1 MYHLWLIPLLLFL
14 FACEDRNQNKSN
26 QNVNAVYETV
36 EIFLINNL
44 DESRGFCLDIKGYKS
59 SASIDKGL

>member
-14 FACEDRNQNKSN
+14 FACEDRNQSKSN

-36 EIFLINNL
+36 EIF
-44 DESRGFCLDIKGYKS
+44 
-59 SASIDKGL
+59 

>member
-14 FACEDRNQNKSN
+14 FACEDHDQSKSN
-26 QNVNAVYETV
+26 QNVNTVYETV

-44 DESRGFCLDIKGYKS
+44 LNALFS
-59 SASIDKGL
+59 S